1 MANTYTQIHIHFVFA
16 VKYRLGLINPEWKEQ
31 LYKYITE
38 ITQSNNHKL
47 LAINGM
53 PDHIH
58 ILIGM
63 RPTQSISDLMKEV
76 KQSSS
81 LWINE
86 KKLSSIKFEWQEGY
100 GAFSYSKSQIDNVVK
115 YINNQE
121 EHHKKKSFIEEYLEM
136 LTKFEVEYDEKYV
149 FKDLI

>member
-1 MANTYTQIHIHFVFA
+1 MANTYTQIHIQFVFA
-16 VKYRLGLINPEWKEQ
+16 VKYRQGLINPEWKDQ
-31 LYKYITE
+31 MNKYITE
-38 ITQSNNHKL
+38 IIQSNDHKM

-63 RPTQSISDLMKEV
+63 RPTQSISDLMQEV
-76 KQSSS
+76 KRSSS

-86 KKLSSIKFEWQEGY
+86 NKLTKSKFAWQEGY
-100 GAFSYSKSQIDNVVK
+100 GAFSYSKSQVENVIK

-121 EHHKKKSFIEEYLEM
+121 NHHRKQSLKDEYMEILKNLEI
-136 LTKFEVEYDEKYV
+136 EYDERYV
-149 FKDLI
+149 FQDLI